1 MECVKDPFKILND
14 LLSETLIQNMEKP
27 INGGMNFKTL

>member
-1 MECVKDPFKILND
+1 LND

-27 INGGMNFKTL
+27 INGGMKFKAL